1 MDVRRKRMS
10 ESKMKDNF
18 LTWFI
23 GEKLVPFSAAF
34 AQNKYVKSISQGSMG
49 LMAVIMIGAI
59 FNLLNSIPID
69 AWKSFLTVTGIG
81 GFCTAVYNAS
91 MNYIGLFMALSV
103 SYVTA
108 VNFRHKDL
116 AFSNSLLGVLSYLI
130 LLPTVVNDSGDTLI
144 NLNYLG
150 SRGIFLAFIVAILV
164 TVIHTSIVDRKV
176 TIKMPAGVPEG
187 VAGSFTALIPGA
199 VIVIVMGIIR
209 GLFALTPYGSVLDA
223 VYSILQIPLARI
235 TGSLPGFIILV
246 LLAQVLWFFGI
257 HGSYTVLGVLY
268 PIWFTY
274 IADNTAALA
283 AGQPIP
289 HLWNVSM
296 YDFACNGGAGCT
308 LGLVL
313 VMLLFARSKRYK
325 TFAKLVVPPGIFNIN
340 EPVIYGM
347 PLMMNFTF
355 IIPFITVPI
364 LSLVLAWGCIR
375 TGLMPAPAGI
385 IGFNAMPIFI
395 YGILQGS
402 WKIGVYQIVATL
414 MSMAIWYP
422 FFKAADNQALQEEQ
436 NGSREDNQA

>member
-1 MDVRRKRMS
+1 MS

-18 LTWFI
+18 LTRFI

-91 MNYIGLFMALSV
+91 MNYIGLFMAFSV

-164 TVIHTSIVDRKV
+164 TVIHTSIVDRKI

-235 TGSLPGFIILV
+235 TGIVLIAGASDHYEVEWAEQARPSIRPPAIERPYWQARLNRLQPLKLCPIVPGDPYP
-246 LLAQVLWFFGI
+246 
-257 HGSYTVLGVLY
+257 SCLG
-268 PIWFTY
+268 
-274 IADNTAALA
+274 
-283 AGQPIP
+283 
-289 HLWNVSM
+289 
-296 YDFACNGGAGCT
+296 
-308 LGLVL
+308 
-313 VMLLFARSKRYK
+313 K
-325 TFAKLVVPPGIFNIN
+325 
-340 EPVIYGM
+340 
-347 PLMMNFTF
+347 
-355 IIPFITVPI
+355 
-364 LSLVLAWGCIR
+364 
-375 TGLMPAPAGI
+375 
-385 IGFNAMPIFI
+385 
-395 YGILQGS
+395 
-402 WKIGVYQIVATL
+402 
-414 MSMAIWYP
+414 
-422 FFKAADNQALQEEQ
+422 
-436 NGSREDNQA
+436 